1 MFEVIHRIMI
11 HFSFNAQRSQ
21 IDCQRMPKQ
30 NSNVGSSKNLVL
42 FDFYDLVYVCNYAVT
57 FKGKLS

>member
-1 MFEVIHRIMI
+1 
-11 HFSFNAQRSQ
+11 
-21 IDCQRMPKQ
+21 MPKQ